1 MVLES
6 SVKLSHMFPTASIKF
21 GFCFNAAAADAID
34 GSIFAIVL
42 AYATAIFRKL
52 KYLDSYC
59 TRLSCLRK
67 FHCRCITS
75 VQTLYNLIAWSI
87 QRCVLQ
93 ITYLIDT
100 ITTIFAGNGHL
111 KFYAW
116 ITKKPTYI
124 DMTSFHKHYI
134 EIRLHFDMDAKHQ
147 LV

>member
-1 MVLES
+1 MQYHTLDYSYCNNLNILSTNKETKYVYTKYLSGLVLES

-34 GSIFAIVL
+34 GSIFAIVF

-93 ITYLIDT
+93 ISYLIDT

-111 KFYAW
+111 KFYA
-116 ITKKPTYI
+116 
-124 DMTSFHKHYI
+124 
-134 EIRLHFDMDAKHQ
+134 
-147 LV
+147 

>member
-34 GSIFAIVL
+34 GSIFSIVL
-42 AYATAIFRKL
+42 AYAKAVFQKL

-111 KFYAW
+111 KFYSE
-116 ITKKPTYI
+116 ILKKPTYI
-124 DMTSFHKHYI
+124 DMTSYI
-134 EIRLHFDMDAKHQ
+134 ELRGHFDMDTKQQ